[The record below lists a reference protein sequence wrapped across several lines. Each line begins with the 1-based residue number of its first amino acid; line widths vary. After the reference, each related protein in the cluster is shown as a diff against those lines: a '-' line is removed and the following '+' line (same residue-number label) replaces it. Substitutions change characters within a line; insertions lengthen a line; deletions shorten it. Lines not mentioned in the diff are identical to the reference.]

1 MTLFYKQA
9 AINLYQEAVIG
20 MSQKEFNEFAE
31 VNADKFSLWL
41 EKKGENLYTRP
52 GLTGLLEW
60 EED

>member
-1 MTLFYKQA
+1 
-9 AINLYQEAVIG
+9 

-31 VNADKFSLWL
+31 VNAAKFSLWL

-60 EED
+60 EEN